1 MHLSMG
7 TCVFLCECVYASVWD
22 VYHKIAVTILLQ
34 HVHSAAI
41 MLNFYK
47 CKSILG
53 FLLYVFI
60 FIFMVTFS
68 Q

>member
-7 TCVFLCECVYASVWD
+7 TCVFVCECVCASMCG
-22 VYHKIAVTILLQ
+22 VYHKVAVTILLQ
-34 HVHSAAI
+34 HVHSAAV

-53 FLLYVFI
+53 FLLYVFTL
-60 FIFMVTFS
+60 IFMVTFS